1 MSANNNNPFV
11 LCVDLDAVVGDY
23 EAALSKVVS
32 GVKGIPIEEIGPQ
45 TSWDF
50 ANCDNW
56 PISSTEEFLELHKIG
71 VSKWS
76 MFLTMP
82 EIEGASDTLWALN
95 DELDVHIRVVTHRLV
110 HNWAHDLVVAD
121 TVRWLQ
127 IPRTDGRPRVPYR
140 DICFVGKKAEVGGD
154 LYVDDAPHNI
164 AALREAGRNA
174 MVMTTGYNTH
184 VDGLRADNWE
194 DVYNYVKAR
203 VEERN

>member
-1 MSANNNNPFV
+1 MSEQKSKQFT

-23 EAALSKVVS
+23 EKALSQVVA
-32 GVKGIPIEEIGPQ
+32 GVKGVPVESIGPQ

-50 ANCDNW
+50 ATCPNW
-56 PISSTEEFLELHKIG
+56 PIESTEEFLDLHKIG

-82 EIEGASDTLWALN
+82 EVEGASDTLWALN
-95 DELDVHIRVVTHRLV
+95 DEFDVHIRIVTHRLV

-127 IPRTDGRPRVPYR
+127 MPRPDGRPRVPYR
-140 DICFVGKKAEVGGD
+140 DICFVGKKADVGGD
-154 LYVDDAPHNI
+154 LYIDDAPHNI
-164 AALREAGRNA
+164 ENLRAAGLNA

-184 VDGLRADNWE
+184 VDGLRAYSWQ
-194 DVYNYVKAR
+194 DVYDYVKA
-203 VEERN
+203 NI